1 MSDIDNTD
9 ISLLQV
15 LSTDSLLFLPM
26 VAVFLSGDDL
36 KPIGIG
42 GSFGT
47 LVPPNLDLPAFGG
60 SLVASTR
67 K

>member
-1 MSDIDNTD
+1 
-9 ISLLQV
+9 
-15 LSTDSLLFLPM
+15 M